1 MSRSRET
8 THSLEHIVNPSSVAI
23 IGASATP
30 GKWGH
35 EILKGIITGGYEG
48 LVYPVNPKGGDILGV
63 RAYARVSDIDGPV
76 DLAIIGT
83 QAQLVLDSVRDCR
96 EKGVKG
102 AVIISAGFR
111 ETGESGKNAEE
122 ELVKEAGSVRIIGPN
137 TMGIMNLS
145 INLNATFLHPLKGKI
160 SILTQGGN
168 VAVEAEYNARKRG
181 IGFNKLLHVG
191 NQSDLSIPEFLDY
204 LKDDPD
210 TEVILLYIEGL
221 QEKGG
226 EQLARIAKE
235 VTRIKPIVVLKTGV
249 TKAGSRGALS
259 HTGSLAGED
268 RIYDA
273 AFKQVGMIRVT
284 TSHELINVGEA
295 LLKAPIMRGNKFGVL
310 TDGGSHSAMGC
321 DAASKYG
328 LQLPFLSEETQERL
342 RDILLPQSIRWN
354 PVDFAG
360 AADADLRVFP
370 RAAELMLQ
378 DDNVDGL
385 LIAGA
390 VFGGYSAW
398 FGAGAEEEVADLLVD
413 LPTKYGKPVVLH
425 NYFGVE
431 DSLAVQIMS
440 KGGIPVYPIV
450 EDAARCLAALA
461 EYGLYLERTKRVTGS
476 IGLES
481 NIPKSTRVD
490 QIVKGIAAA
499 RGSLLE
505 TEAKEVL
512 REYDIPVT
520 DFKMATNRDEAV
532 SIARGF
538 QYPVAAK
545 VVSAQIVHKTDAGG
559 IKLGLKADE
568 EVSKAF
574 DDIIENVKKY
584 DKDAQIEGIMI
595 SPMEREGAEVIV
607 GATRDPHFGPV
618 IMFGLG
624 GVFVEILEDVAF
636 RIVPL
641 ERRDAYEMIR
651 EVKGY
656 PVLEGVRGQ
665 KGKDI
670 DALADIILKV
680 SNLVMENEVVREL
693 DLNPILVFE
702 RGASVVDARMILSR
716 NGSS

>member
-1 MSRSRET
+1 
-8 THSLEHIVNPSSVAI
+8 
-23 IGASATP
+23 
-30 GKWGH
+30 
-35 EILKGIITGGYEG
+35 
-48 LVYPVNPKGGDILGV
+48 
-63 RAYARVSDIDGPV
+63 
-76 DLAIIGT
+76 
-83 QAQLVLDSVRDCR
+83 LDSVRDCR

-111 ETGESGKNAEE
+111 ETGESGKKLEE
-122 ELVKEAGSVRIIGPN
+122 ELVKEAGNVRIIGPN

-181 IGFNKLLHVG
+181 IGFDKLLHVG
-191 NQSDLSIPEFLDY
+191 NQSDVSIPEFLDY

-210 TEVILLYIEGL
+210 SEVILLYIEGL

-268 RIYDA
+268 RIYGA
-273 AFKQVGMIRVT
+273 AFKQVGMIRVA

-295 LLKAPIMRGNKFGVL
+295 LLKAPIMRANKFGVL

-328 LQLPFLSEETQERL
+328 LELPFLSEETQERL
-342 RDILLPQSIRWN
+342 RGILLPQSIRWN

-398 FGAGAEEEVADLLVD
+398 FGAGAEEEVAHLLVD

-461 EYGLYLERTKRVTGS
+461 EYGLYLEFV
-476 IGLES
+476 
-481 NIPKSTRVD
+481 
-490 QIVKGIAAA
+490 
-499 RGSLLE
+499 
-505 TEAKEVL
+505 EVL
-512 REYDIPVT
+512 
-520 DFKMATNRDEAV
+520 K
-532 SIARGF
+532 
-538 QYPVAAK
+538 
-545 VVSAQIVHKTDAGG
+545 
-559 IKLGLKADE
+559 
-568 EVSKAF
+568 
-574 DDIIENVKKY
+574 
-584 DKDAQIEGIMI
+584 
-595 SPMEREGAEVIV
+595 
-607 GATRDPHFGPV
+607 
-618 IMFGLG
+618 
-624 GVFVEILEDVAF
+624 DVAF

-641 ERRDAYEMIR
+641 ERRDAYEMIK

-680 SNLVMENEVVREL
+680 SNLVMENEVIGEL
-693 DLNPILVFE
+693 DLNPIFVFE
-702 RGASVVDARMILSR
+702 RGASVVDARMILSQK
-716 NGSS
+716 GLS

>member
-1 MSRSRET
+1 VGVSKKT
-8 THSLEHIVNPSSVAI
+8 THTLEHIVNPRSVAI

-35 EILKGIITGGYEG
+35 EILKGIITGGYKG
-48 LVYPVNPKGGDILGV
+48 CVYPVNPKGGEILGL
-63 RAYARVSDIDGPV
+63 RAYARVSDIEGPV

-96 EKGVKG
+96 DKGVKG
-102 AVIISAGFR
+102 VVVISAGFR
-111 ETGESGKNAEE
+111 ETGESGKSREE
-122 ELVKEAGSVRIIGPN
+122 EFLKEAGSVRIIGPN

-145 INLNATFLHPLKGKI
+145 IDFNATFLHPLKGKI

-204 LKDDPD
+204 LKDDPG

-249 TKAGSRGALS
+249 TNAGSRGALS

-273 AFKQVGMIRVT
+273 AFKQVGMIRVA
-284 TSHELINVGEA
+284 TSHELMNVGEA
-295 LLKAPIMRGNKFGVL
+295 LLKAPIMRGNKFGDL

-328 LQLPFLSEETQERL
+328 LQLSFLSEETQERL

-360 AADADLRVFP
+360 AADADLHVFP

-385 LIAGA
+385 LITGA
-390 VFGGYSAW
+390 VFGGYSTW
-398 FGAGAEEEVADLLVD
+398 FGAGVEEEVAHLLVA
-413 LPTKYGKPVVLH
+413 LPKKYGKPVVLH

-431 DSLAVQIMS
+431 ESPAVQIMS

-461 EYGLYLERTKRVTGS
+461 EYGLYLEKAGGATTSVSLGPKTTRRTG
-476 IGLES
+476 
-481 NIPKSTRVD
+481 VD
-490 QIVKGIAAA
+490 QIIKGVAAT

-505 TEAKEVL
+505 TEAKGIL
-512 REYDIPVT
+512 REYGIPVT
-520 DFKMATNRDEAV
+520 DFELAANREQAV
-532 SIARGF
+532 TIARRLG
-538 QYPVAAK
+538 YPVAMK

-559 IKLGLKADE
+559 IKLDLKADE

-584 DKDAQIEGIMI
+584 DKDAQIEGIMV

-607 GATRDPHFGPV
+607 GATRDPQFGPV

-624 GVFVEILEDVAF
+624 GVFVEVLKDVAF

-641 ERRDAYEMIR
+641 ERRDAYEMIK

-680 SNLVMENEVVREL
+680 SNFVMENEVIGEL
-693 DLNPILVFE
+693 DLNPIFVFE
-702 RGASVVDARMILSR
+702 RGASVVDARMILSQK
-716 NGSS
+716 GPS

>member
-1 MSRSRET
+1 VDVSRKT
-8 THSLEHIVNPSSVAI
+8 THSLEHIVNPRSVAI

-35 EILKGIITGGYEG
+35 EILKGIITSGYEG
-48 LVYPVNPKGGDILGV
+48 RVCPVNPKGGDILGL
-63 RAYARVSDIDGPV
+63 RAYSKLSDIDGPV

-111 ETGESGKNAEE
+111 ETGESGKKLEE
-122 ELVKEAGSVRIIGPN
+122 ELVKEAGNVRIIGPN

-145 INLNATFLHPLKGKI
+145 INLNATFLHPLKGTL
-160 SILTQGGN
+160 SILSQGGN
-168 VAVEAEYNARKRG
+168 VAVEVEHNAHKRG

-226 EQLARIAKE
+226 ERLARIAKE
-235 VTRIKPIVVLKTGV
+235 VTKIKPIVVLKTGV

-273 AFKQVGMIRVT
+273 AFKQVGMIRVA

-342 RDILLPQSIRWN
+342 RGILLPQSIRWN

-390 VFGGYSAW
+390 VFGGYSVW
-398 FGAGAEEEVADLLVD
+398 FGASGEEEVADLLVD
-413 LPTKYGKPVVLH
+413 LPRKYGKPVILH

-461 EYGLYLERTKRVTGS
+461 EYGLYLEKTSRVTGS

-481 NIPKSTRVD
+481 KIPKSTSVD
-490 QIVKGIAAA
+490 RIVKGVAET

-512 REYDIPVT
+512 REYGIPVS
-520 DFKMATNRDEAV
+520 DFEMARNREEAV

-538 QYPVAAK
+538 QHSVAAK
-545 VVSAQIVHKTDAGG
+545 VVSPQIVHKTDAGG
-559 IKLGLKADE
+559 IKLNLKGDE
-568 EVSKAF
+568 EVAKAF
-574 DDIIENVKKY
+574 DDIVGNVKKY

-595 SPMEREGAEVIV
+595 SPMERGGVEVIV
-607 GATRDPHFGPV
+607 GATRDPQFGPV

-624 GVFVEILEDVAF
+624 GVFVEVLKDVAF

-641 ERRDAYEMIR
+641 EKRDAYEMIK

-680 SNLVMENEVVREL
+680 SKLVMENEAIREL
-693 DLNPILVFE
+693 DLNPIFVFE
-702 RGASVVDARMILSR
+702 RGASVIDARMIL
-716 NGSS
+716 

>member
-1 MSRSRET
+1 VSPSRET
-8 THSLEHIVNPSSVAI
+8 THSLEHIVSPRSVAI

-35 EILKGIITGGYEG
+35 EILKGIVTGGYAG
-48 LVYPVNPKGGDILGV
+48 RVYPVNPKGGEMLGL
-63 RAYARVSDIDGPV
+63 RAYARVSDIEGPV

-102 AVIISAGFR
+102 VVVISAGFR
-111 ETGESGKNAEE
+111 ETGESGRNAEE
-122 ELVKEAGSVRIIGPN
+122 ELVREAGSVRIIGPN

-145 INLNATFLHPLKGKI
+145 IDFNATFLHPLKGKI

-181 IGFNKLLHVG
+181 IGFNKLFHVG
-191 NQSDLSIPEFLDY
+191 NQSDLSIPEFLDC
-204 LKDDPD
+204 LKDDRD

-268 RIYDA
+268 RIYGA
-273 AFKQVGMIRVT
+273 AFKQVGMIRVA

-321 DAASKYG
+321 DAASRYG
-328 LQLPFLSEETQERL
+328 LELPFLSEETQERL

-398 FGAGAEEEVADLLVD
+398 FGAGAEEEVAHLLVD
-413 LPTKYGKPVVLH
+413 LPKKYGKPVVLH

-461 EYGLYLERTKRVTGS
+461 EYGLYLEKARRVSGS
-476 IGLES
+476 ISVGS
-481 NIPKSTRVD
+481 KIRRRTSVD
-490 QIVKGIAAA
+490 RIVKGVAAT

-505 TEAKEVL
+505 TEAKGIL
-512 REYDIPVT
+512 REYGIPVT
-520 DFKMATNRDEAV
+520 DFELAANGEQAV
-532 SIARGF
+532 SIARRFG
-538 QYPVAAK
+538 YPVAMK
-545 VVSAQIVHKTDAGG
+545 VVSPQIVHKTDAGG
-559 IKLGLKADE
+559 IKLDLKADE

-574 DDIIENVKKY
+574 DNIVENVKKY
-584 DKDAQIEGIMI
+584 DKDAQLEGVMI

-607 GATRDPHFGPV
+607 GATRDPQFGPV

-624 GVFVEILEDVAF
+624 GVFVEVLKDVAF
-636 RIVPL
+636 RIVPV
-641 ERRDAYEMIR
+641 ERRDAYEMIK

-670 DALADIILKV
+670 EALADIILKV
-680 SNLVMENEVVREL
+680 SNLVTENEVIREL
-693 DLNPILVFE
+693 DLNPIFVFE
-702 RGASVVDARMILSR
+702 RGASVVDARMILSQK
-716 NGSS
+716 GPS